1 MILGLRKL
9 EGVSKQ
15 EFYKRYNKKIEDVFD
30 VSKLEENKDYYFI
43 KKDNMFISNYILEDF
58 IDV

>member
-1 MILGLRKL
+1 MILGLRKI

-15 EFYKRYNKKIEDVFD
+15 EFYKRYNKKIEDVFN

-43 KKDNMFISNYILEDF
+43 KKDNMYVSNYILEDF
-58 IDV
+58 INI